1 MDQLAVRPIKLKKGH
16 DGEWTE
22 MKMRW
27 NLKQKGNVKP
37 IKLNSKHMI
46 VINGNDYNNA
56 YDESNDNKKKIKK
69 WITKKIK
76 VLLICVVIKTIIIEI
91 IKILITTIMIIIVI
105 IIINN
110 SHL

>member
-27 NLKQKGNVKP
+27 NLKEKGNVKP

-56 YDESNDNKKKIKK
+56 YGESNDNKTKIKK
-69 WITKKIK
+69 WITKKNK
-76 VLLICVVIKTIIIEI
+76 S
-91 IKILITTIMIIIVI
+91 TTNMCCNK
-105 IIINN
+105 NN
-110 SHL
+110 NNRNYKNIDNNYHDNNCNNNN